1 MEDSHSQ
8 EQVVSIKIP
17 LASENLREEL
27 SFYKELRILFKE
39 HDKPVE
45 DVDFIIGNIEASIAI
60 FNKSGPIIIDEDKML
75 SQIEKHP
82 YFKNPCDYPVRL
94 ITVLK
99 YLKAKGYNMN
109 YKDIDIYV
117 DKLIQKIDGVRK
129 VGRGLYQKTK

>member
-1 MEDSHSQ
+1 MEESNNQ
-8 EQVVSIKIP
+8 EQIISFKIP

-27 SFYKELRILFKE
+27 SFFKELRALLKD
-39 HDKPVE
+39 HNKPLE
-45 DVDFIIGNIEASIAI
+45 DIDFIIGNIEANISI
-60 FNKSGPIIIDEDKML
+60 FNKCGPIAIDEEKML

-94 ITVLK
+94 LTVLK
-99 YLKAKGYNMN
+99 YLKSKGYNMN

-117 DKLIQKIDGVRK
+117 DKLIQKIDGVKK